1 MKQQYCY
8 SLGAEIFQDST
19 SEGIIFDNDLQE
31 GDVFYQGE
39 AIYPLPSNFFC
50 IDSLI
55 EYMQE
60 NAYDNHSEFAE
71 DYLQD
76 LSDEKVKELETLISE
91 WLDKNV
97 NVSFYTVNNVKKLV
111 VTKGML

>member
-71 DYLQD
+71 DYLLD

-111 VTKGML
+111 VTKGMI

>member
-8 SLGAEIFQDST
+8 SFDEEMFQDST
-19 SEGIIFDNDLQE
+19 IEDIIFDNDLQE

-39 AIYPLPSNFFC
+39 AVHPLPSNFFW
-50 IDSLI
+50 IDFLI
-55 EYMQE
+55 RDMQE

-71 DYLQD
+71 DYLLD

-97 NVSFYTVNNVKKLV
+97 NVSFYTVNNVKKIV
-111 VTKGML
+111 VTKDML